1 MYYYFIRLVHYIILF
16 CRTETEFFVC
26 QTKNFVPLLKYI
38 YINQRRPQTDRRI
51 VNCTR
56 LIFCVPRSIIHIHIY
71 IRPGNAS
78 ARAPFKL
85 INCVL
90 DSNELPFSDGGEGDQ
105 GEVTSRLCK
114 SAAAGSQEKSLR
126 AYIIKKATS

>member
-1 MYYYFIRLVHYIILF
+1 VLYVLLFYPFGSLYGFVEPKRSFLFAQRKTSSRL
-16 CRTETEFFVC
+16 
-26 QTKNFVPLLKYI
+26 NI

-56 LIFCVPRSIIHIHIY
+56 LIFCVPRSIIQIYIHIY
-71 IRPGNAS
+71 TRSGNAS

-90 DSNELPFSDGGEGDQ
+90 DSNELPFSDGGEGDTGGGHLSPLQ
-105 GEVTSRLCK
+105 IGGGGESRK
-114 SAAAGSQEKSLR
+114 IVAR
-126 AYIIKKATS
+126 IYN

>member
-1 MYYYFIRLVHYIILF
+1 MLYLLLFYPFGSLYGFVEPKRSFLFAKRKTSFRL
-16 CRTETEFFVC
+16 
-26 QTKNFVPLLKYI
+26 NI

-56 LIFCVPRSIIHIHIY
+56 LIFCVPHSIIHIYIY
-71 IRPGNAS
+71 ISSGNAS

-90 DSNELPFSDGGEGDQ
+90 DSNELPFSDGGEGDK

-126 AYIIKKATS
+126 AYIIKKAMS